1 MTLSEPV
8 AHRRQVLRPSA
19 TPPRRPAWKD
29 SVCSTRCQLY
39 SDWPTSIHE
48 NDGSLGGA
56 CLEHTHEIQVAGI
69 NELIRSDEPSKAKSL
84 LSLLS
89 TEGIYVWSK
98 GEQPPPLLTL
108 VKVPEFVG
116 LPDVWKRLVDLGAET
131 SEDYHGETDARV
143 AEQTKS
149 AVRLCL
155 LE

>member
-1 MTLSEPV
+1 MQHQMPAL
-8 AHRRQVLRPSA
+8 LRLA
-19 TPPRRPAWKD
+19 N
-29 SVCSTRCQLY
+29 L
-39 SDWPTSIHE
+39 IHE
-48 NDGSLGGA
+48 NDGSLGSA
-56 CLEHTHEIQVAGI
+56 CLEHTHEMQVAGI
-69 NELIRSDEPSKAKSL
+69 NELIRSGQPDKAKSL

-116 LPDVWKRLVDLGAET
+116 LPDVWKKLIDLGAET
-131 SEDYHGETDARV
+131 SEDYHGETAARV
-143 AEQTKS
+143 AEYTKN